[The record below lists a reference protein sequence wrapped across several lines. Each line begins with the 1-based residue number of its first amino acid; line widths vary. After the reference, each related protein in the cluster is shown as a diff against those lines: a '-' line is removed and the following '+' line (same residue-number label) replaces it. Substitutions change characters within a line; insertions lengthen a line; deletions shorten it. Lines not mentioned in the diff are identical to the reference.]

1 MAADTKIAA
10 NPPVEGKKG
19 DLACFQF
26 KATYTNCKRPIPP
39 IPAIANAYSGTQ
51 VGRKGI
57 SLSRGGKAR
66 AVRTGR
72 LAKKNQEAG
81 TPHRRPGLSGG
92 EWGGRIEQGQHRL
105 RLGVGGIE
113 AQGGLRVGAG
123 RRQLAVLVANHGA
136 VGPGAGVGRRVDDVL
151 VEKF

>member
-1 MAADTKIAA
+1 MITSAMTDHLDSDF
-10 NPPVEGKKG
+10 KG
-19 DLACFQF
+19 
-26 KATYTNCKRPIPP
+26 
-39 IPAIANAYSGTQ
+39 
-51 VGRKGI
+51 
-57 SLSRGGKAR
+57 RGGKAQ
-66 AVRTGR
+66 AVKTGR

-92 EWGGRIEQGQHRL
+92 ERCERIQQGQHRL
-105 RLGVGGIE
+105 RLGVGWIE

-151 VEKF
+151 VEKFQGVVVLSEF

>member
-1 MAADTKIAA
+1 MVAMYRDSR
-10 NPPVEGKKG
+10 N
-19 DLACFQF
+19 DLEKSAE
-26 KATYTNCKRPIPP
+26 PE
-39 IPAIANAYSGTQ
+39 

-57 SLSRGGKAR
+57 SLSRGGKAQ

-81 TPHRRPGLSGG
+81 TPHRTELSGG
-92 EWGGRIEQGQHRL
+92 ERGGRIEQGQHRL

-136 VGPGAGVGRRVDDVL
+136 VGPGAGVGRRFDDVL
-151 VEKF
+151 VEKFQGVVLFVRVLCTGPPGSPGQSRI